1 MFKQGCVMMFKNHL
15 SKLVVGAIVLLDVVL
30 FEPLN
35 GFSVV
40 HPLERPLG
48 GFEVL
53 GRENTSKGMISR
65 SLGFKLGIF

>member
-1 MFKQGCVMMFKNHL
+1 MFKNHL
-15 SKLVVGAIVLLDVVL
+15 SKLVVSAIILLDVVF

-40 HPLERPLG
+40 HPLERSLG

-53 GRENTSKGMISR
+53 GEKKKKTAKE
-65 SLGFKLGIF
+65 

>member
-1 MFKQGCVMMFKNHL
+1 MFKQGCVIMFKNHL

-48 GFEVL
+48 WFEVL
-53 GRENTSKGMISR
+53 GETTPAKE
-65 SLGFKLGIF
+65 

>member
-1 MFKQGCVMMFKNHL
+1 MFKNHL
-15 SKLVVGAIVLLDVVL
+15 SKLVVSAIILLDVVF

-40 HPLERPLG
+40 HPLERSLG

-53 GRENTSKGMISR
+53 GEKKKNSKGMISR
-65 SLGFKLGIF
+65 